1 MPRNHGNWNIK
12 PEAFLSLGDNVSFLY
27 VYCSVLQKSTYRYF
41 CILALLRVF
50 PENERQL
57 NVTKNISTWFFEVPE
72 STKFS
77 KYNYFKISSILSV
90 SIAINSLFLW
100 LIAFIS

>member
-1 MPRNHGNWNIK
+1 METGTLNLKPFSPWVTTLASCMFIVAYSRNLHTGTS
-12 PEAFLSLGDNVSFLY
+12 AYL
-27 VYCSVLQKSTYRYF
+27 R
-41 CILALLRVF
+41 ILHVF

-57 NVTKNISTWFFEVPE
+57 NVMKNISTWFFEVPE